1 MATLH
6 VHFKSI
12 LFNNFDPFRE
22 PLAVRFVSKGDRS
35 IGDFSIRYVDGFAK
49 GLICQA
55 IAAIVDHLVS
65 RIRLKLLNR
74 FSPFSLPKKVMKFD
88 WNQKPF
94 LSVPMSFAQGLGDED
109 LVGDDLQPLL
119 LSLRF
124 FKARYVHMANPEGF
138 FYEALRPQLNGQ
150 SYCH

>member
-12 LFNNFDPFRE
+12 LYNNFDPFRE

-55 IAAIVDHLVS
+55 IAAIVDHVVS
-65 RIRLKLLNR
+65 KMRLKLLN
-74 FSPFSLPKKVMKFD
+74 FSIDFPHFLCKKKRYD
-88 WNQKPF
+88 F
-94 LSVPMSFAQGLGDED
+94 LESKAISVCAHVLCSGSE
-109 LVGDDLQPLL
+109 
-119 LSLRF
+119 R
-124 FKARYVHMANPEGF
+124 
-138 FYEALRPQLNGQ
+138 
-150 SYCH
+150 